1 MNIVE
6 SRYLNLQHQK
16 HSLAFGNFYFFEK
29 FIISEIAEGCVFD
42 WSKAEKLLEL
52 ATTYYGENLKN
63 LVLISNRVNS
73 YSLKLVDLL
82 KFNKIRGIL
91 DFFIIVPYNDIQ
103 SNNIMLEKLFTTLDV
118 KRDRD
123 LEGAIIM
130 ALYRTKKAA
139 ITKKLILPQFNSEE
153 IVMAS

>member
-1 MNIVE
+1 
-6 SRYLNLQHQK
+6 
-16 HSLAFGNFYFFEK
+16 
-29 FIISEIAEGCVFD
+29 
-42 WSKAEKLLEL
+42 
-52 ATTYYGENLKN
+52 
-63 LVLISNRVNS
+63 
-73 YSLKLVDLL
+73 
-82 KFNKIRGIL
+82 
-91 DFFIIVPYNDIQ
+91 
-103 SNNIMLEKLFTTLDV
+103 MLEKLFTTLDV